1 MTTYFLTGTYGVDAL
16 KGISRKR
23 TSDVAKMIEDMG
35 GKVVSMYLLLGE
47 KDLVII
53 ADFPSLKDAI
63 KGSVNVS
70 RMTGIS
76 FTTYPAITAGEFDDF
91 MA

>member
-1 MTTYFLTGTYGVDAL
+1 MSTYFLTGTYGADAI

-23 TSDVAKMIEDMG
+23 TADVTKMIEDIG
-35 GKVVSMYLLLGE
+35 GKLVSVYLLLGE

-53 ADFPSLKDAI
+53 AEFPGLKEAI
-63 KGSVNVS
+63 KGSVS
-70 RMTGIS
+70 ISKITGIS
-76 FTTYPAITAGEFDDF
+76 FTTNPAITAKEFDEF

>member
-1 MTTYFLTGTYGVDAL
+1 MSTYFLTGTYGADAI

-23 TSDVAKMIEDMG
+23 TADVTKMIEDIG
-35 GKVVSMYLLLGE
+35 GKLVSVYLLLGE

-53 ADFPSLKDAI
+53 AEFPGLKEAI
-63 KGSVNVS
+63 LGSVNIS
-70 RMTGIS
+70 KITGIS
-76 FTTYPAITAGEFDDF
+76 FTTNPAITAKEFDEF